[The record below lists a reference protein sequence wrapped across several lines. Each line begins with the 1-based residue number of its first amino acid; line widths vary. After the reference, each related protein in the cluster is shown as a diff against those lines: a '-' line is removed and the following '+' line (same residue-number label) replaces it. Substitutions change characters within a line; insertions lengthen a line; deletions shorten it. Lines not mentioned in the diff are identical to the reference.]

1 MLGLPLQSTGRFD
14 VRWPHVACTERKAV
28 SSIDASLS
36 PVVSDTVMDCPA
48 APSSLKVLLFGDSF
62 GANMM
67 PFFGAGFAHVR
78 MSARFPTFGDL
89 KRYVEAEHPDM
100 VVEERVERYLSL
112 PL

>member
-1 MLGLPLQSTGRFD
+1 
-14 VRWPHVACTERKAV
+14 
-28 SSIDASLS
+28 
-36 PVVSDTVMDCPA
+36 MDCPA
-48 APSSLKVLLFGDSF
+48 APSPLKVLLFGDSF